1 MQSQYIKAQSF
12 NNTRFDLQD
21 ELLLQLLN
29 LHSLRPTHQ
38 DNSTIQA
45 SENETLSL
53 VPRGQSSLS
62 MPVLSDGHPFRP
74 AQNSIRVTAVHY
86 QDASCRPG
94 CSCSCHRR
102 RVLVASATLNKLV
115 GTMFAGYTGQPFH
128 RQRCDE
134 PACRQRSIPAVTVFY
149 FFPHWFIKRALA
161 ITFFN
166 EASLSI
172 SLSFPKIV
180 DSGSEF
186 FSCIRFGYIDRIKEL
201 FHDGLASPADILN
214 GVGLT
219 TLSYAIAHN
228 QFEVAGLLL
237 SAGADPFAP
246 NNTPLARYLLS
257 YLVGRL

>member
-161 ITFFN
+161 LTFFN
-166 EASLSI
+166 GATPSI

-180 DSGSEF
+180 DSGSEIF
-186 FSCIRFGYIDRIKEL
+186 RCIRYGYVDRIKEL
-201 FHDGLASPADILN
+201 FNDGLASPADIRNLS
-214 GVGLT
+214 GLT
-219 TLSYAIAHN
+219 TLSHAIFHK
-228 QFEVAGLLL
+228 QFEVAALLL

-246 NNTPLARYLLS
+246 NNTLLAEYFDHS
-257 YLVGRL
+257 S